1 MSLDDVE
8 YYRRRALEE
17 RKRAAES
24 DRSEVA
30 NAHQELARHY
40 EALVSRSEMVP
51 LTRAAPANQ
60 NDGPSNS
67 TPQR

>member
-30 NAHQELARHY
+30 NAHQALARHY
-40 EALVSRSEMVP
+40 EELVSRSEMLP